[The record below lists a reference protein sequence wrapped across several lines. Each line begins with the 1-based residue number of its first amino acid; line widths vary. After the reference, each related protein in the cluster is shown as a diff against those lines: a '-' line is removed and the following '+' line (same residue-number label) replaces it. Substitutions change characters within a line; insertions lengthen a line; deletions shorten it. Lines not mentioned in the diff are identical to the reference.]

1 MRYNYTIYFRNPGL
15 IAMLLI
21 CIVTSLVSQN
31 PDDNNSRKISPEDYA
46 LISNFVDNKEAIHT
60 AKAVIDKALSFGKK
74 VDSLTA
80 EDLRHPPFLLIDK
93 EINNVRYVLAVDN
106 IRIRPGGIVMQAFAK
121 IIGPKDS
128 IYFGAPNLMF
138 SGSGGI
144 IGDMKLGLLSDYTF
158 VVGKDKAHVTLK
170 QINKSE
176 GCFITFDCDGF
187 KELALDANIEFN
199 RNIMVP
205 MDANGNPN
213 KTGTVTS
220 SFAVFIRDFNDWIVD
235 ISIPDFALTR
245 YPKVAFSIRHAII
258 DFSDS
263 ANDPDIMFPEGY
275 LDDMDTPP
283 TTITQ
288 EVGLQI
294 LNGEEGVAGY
304 NPGIGNGSGSSN
316 NSGNSSSGNN
326 PQQGGVNGQ
335 VNSEGGP
342 SGGQIAQPWRGFYVK
357 QLKVVLPKEFMKRD
371 DDTRIAFEARNL
383 LIDRTGVS
391 GAFAAINVLTL
402 EEGRMQKWAFSVD
415 QFELT
420 VLKSS
425 LVGMNIVGRIE
436 LPVAKETQTLK
447 YTGEFNKMKNRY
459 ALTVGLADDLQ
470 FPAFSAVDVTFTAGS
485 YVRID
490 IIDEKFYP
498 SANLSGSLR
507 LLKVDNSG
515 KKDLEAPGLI
525 FEELALS
532 SFAPHIN
539 FRKLSLSASVHIKG
553 TPVTIKELGFVKQDD
568 LVGIY
573 LSADCN
579 MESEQESGIQASLG
593 CSIYGKLVDNNDK
606 HKFEFDHLDL
616 KDGALGCKFPGFE
629 FYGSFRPF
637 EGDAEFG
644 TGFEAKLK
652 LAVQM
657 KPGKPEA
664 GSGDTEAKKGF
675 SFEIDAFGIFGGVN
689 DYRYWAVDVNTDFT
703 PCITLSALS
712 VCGFSGGAYRRMAI
726 TETDANPSKLGV
738 SMRGNQ
744 YKPKQN
750 VGLGIRAGVRV
761 QFSGTKSLSGS
772 AMFQFQ
778 FSDNASL
785 QLVFFEGSVE
795 FQVPMDKVPGL
806 NKVVGAISKYADLSV
821 DKVVTALKG
830 KNEADIVGCQNTAK
844 ATATIMLNFEEKRF
858 TSALVFTISLYNGLL
873 VGSGKAD
880 ILADFK
886 KNEFHFNIGTYNE
899 RVYLAAKLG
908 TFHAEV
914 NTYTMLGND
923 ITGFPP
929 LDPAIAS
936 FLKLPANKIE
946 LDARSHQQNIET
958 GSGMLFGAGVEINY
972 EDCKWFGVNVRA
984 KVDFLAGF
992 DAGFLKFDDSK
1003 RCNGEKF
1010 GIDNWYNMARF
1021 YLLLNMEVGRHKK
1034 CKNKYSSW
1042 GGINIGAFLEGQFPN
1057 PVYIEGKFIFRM
1069 CGFNIKY
1076 HFKSGEKCSL

>member
-1 MRYNYTIYFRNPGL
+1 MRYNYSVFFRNVCLIGL
-15 IAMLLI
+15 LLI
-21 CIVTSLVSQN
+21 CYVSRVVSQN
-31 PDDNNSRKISPEDYA
+31 TNDDNSRKISPQDYEV
-46 LISNFVDNKEAIHT
+46 ISFFVDNNEAVKT
-60 AKAVIDKALSFGKK
+60 ANEVINKALSVGK
-74 VDSLTA
+74 VVANLSA
-80 EDLRHPPFLLIDK
+80 EDLLHPPILLLDE
-93 EINNVRYVLAVDN
+93 EINNVRYVLAVDD
-106 IRIRPGGIVMQAFAK
+106 IRIRPGGIVMQAYAK

-170 QINKSE
+170 QINKNE

-187 KELALDANIEFN
+187 KELALDANVKFN

-205 MDANGNPN
+205 VDANGNPN
-213 KTGTVTS
+213 KTGTVTT
-220 SFAVFIRDFNDWIVD
+220 SFAMYIRDFNDWIVD
-235 ISIPDFALTR
+235 ISIPDFALTK

-263 ANDPDIMFPEGY
+263 TNDPDIMFPAGY

-283 TTITQ
+283 ATITQ
-288 EVGLQI
+288 EIGLPMFGDE
-294 LNGEEGVAGY
+294 NGGVAG
-304 NPGIGNGSGSSN
+304 N
-316 NSGNSSSGNN
+316 NSGNSNGSNNNSGNN
-326 PQQGGVNGQ
+326 SQPGGVNGEP
-335 VNSEGGP
+335 NSENGP
-342 SGGQIAQPWRGFYVK
+342 LGGQIAQPWRGFYIK
-357 QLKVVLPKEFMKRD
+357 QLKVVLPKEIMKRD
-371 DDTRIAFEARNL
+371 DDTRIGFEARNL

-415 QFELT
+415 KFELN

-425 LVGMNIVGRIE
+425 LVGMKILGRVE
-436 LPVAKETQTLK
+436 LPVAKETQTLA

-459 ALTVGLADDLQ
+459 ALTVGLVDDLQ

-485 YVRID
+485 FVRID
-490 IIDEKFYP
+490 IIDEEFYP

-507 LLKVDNSG
+507 LLKVDSSG
-515 KKDLEAPGLI
+515 KKDIEAPGLI

-553 TPVTIKELGFVKQDD
+553 TPVTIKELGFTKKDD

-573 LSADCN
+573 LSVDCN
-579 MESEQESGIQASLG
+579 LDGDSSGIQASLG
-593 CSIYGKLVDNNDK
+593 CSIYGKLVETNDK
-606 HKFEFDHLDL
+606 HKFKFDHLDL
-616 KDGALGCKFPGFE
+616 KDGALGGKFPGFE

-637 EGDAEFG
+637 EGNAEFG

-664 GSGDTEAKKGF
+664 GSGDSEGKKGF

-726 TETDANPSKLGV
+726 TETGADPSKLGV

-778 FSDNASL
+778 FSDHGSL

-806 NKVVGAISKYADLSV
+806 TKVVGAISKYANLGV
-821 DKVVTALKG
+821 DDVVKNLKG
-830 KNEADIVGCQNTAK
+830 KNESDILNNCVNTAK
-844 ATATIMLNFEEKRF
+844 ATATIMLNFEEERF

-886 KNEFHFNIGTYNE
+886 KNEFHFNIGTYSD

-908 TFHAEV
+908 NFKAEV

-946 LDARSHQQNIET
+946 LDARSHEQNIET
-958 GSGMLFGAGVEINY
+958 GSGMLFGAGVKINY
-972 EDCKWFGVNVRA
+972 EDCKWVGVNVRA

-1034 CKNKYSSW
+1034 CKKDYHHW

-1057 PVYIEGKFIFRM
+1057 PVYIEGKFTFRM
-1069 CGFNIKY
+1069 CGFNLGY
-1076 HFKSGEKCSL
+1076 NFKSGERCNL